1 MMGEDA
7 VSELMGYAVLAAVV
21 SIAAVG
27 LLAGSMGLISSS
39 ERGMEYSGAISALKG
54 FGSVASSVAE
64 DNNTFYVAYEMGV
77 PRGYELLA
85 MDAHDDYTSI
95 SVYSGSSR
103 LAFHQ
108 MGRIALRS
116 PFRSASFEGGAVIA
130 NYTGIVTAE
139 RRPAIYAIPL
149 GPGKKAL
156 YMSIVAI
163 SCDSFVRREGHV
175 TLYAK
180 CSSVKTTSCD
190 TPEGIT
196 IWVRSGGLE
205 AWEDA
210 LKGCGLSTEYED
222 GALKATGSEVSEIHV
237 AYYEVKVKAG

>member
-1 MMGEDA
+1 MMDEDA
-7 VSELMGYAVLAAVV
+7 VSELLGYAVLAAVV
-21 SIAAVG
+21 SIAAAG
-27 LLAGSMGLISSS
+27 LMAGSMGLISSS

-54 FGSVASSVAE
+54 LGSVASSVAE

-85 MDAHDDYTSI
+85 MDARDDYRSI

-103 LAFHQ
+103 LVFHP
-108 MGRIALRS
+108 MGSIALRS
-116 PFRSASFEGGAVIA
+116 PFRAVSFEGGAVIA
-130 NYTGIVTAE
+130 NDTGIITAE

-156 YMSIVAI
+156 YMSIMAI
-163 SCDSFVRREGHV
+163 SCDSFVRREGPV

-180 CSSVKTTSCD
+180 CSLVNATSCV

-205 AWEDA
+205 AWEQA
-210 LKGCGLSTEYED
+210 LKRCGLSIEYED
-222 GALKATGSEVSEIHV
+222 GALKATGREVSELHV
-237 AYYEVKVKAG
+237 VYYEVRVMAG